1 MDSEALV
8 RDLRND
14 LADHMR
20 RRRTLRELPWGQ
32 LERRPGPGRWS
43 VLEVCEHLNVLGG
56 HYLRHLRKAYADPY
70 ARFVRASTHE
80 PGRWSGLLTRTML
93 PQKDGSIPMRVR
105 TLWLFEPRQA
115 PAKRP
120 GALDDLLGQV
130 ETFQA
135 VLDQAVQRC
144 FEGPRITSTLVPV
157 IRFKAPDAFRF
168 TIAHQGRHLLRI
180 DRTLEA
186 LGAPFTVTWART
198 A

>member
-1 MDSEALV
+1 M
-8 RDLRND
+8 
-14 LADHMR
+14 
-20 RRRTLRELPWGQ
+20 
-32 LERRPGPGRWS
+32 
-43 VLEVCEHLNVLGG
+43 CEHLNVPGG
-56 HYLRHLRKAYADPY
+56 HYLRHLRKAYADPH

-80 PGRWSGLLTRTML
+80 PGRWGGLLTRTMR
-93 PQKDGSIPMRVR
+93 PREDGSMPMRVR

-115 PAKRP
+115 PAKRL

-135 VLDQAVQRC
+135 VLDQAAQRG
-144 FEGPRITSTLVPV
+144 FEGPRITSTLGPV
-157 IRFKAPDAFRF
+157 IRFKTADAFRF

-186 LGAPFTVTWART
+186 LGAPSTVTSART